1 MKWSVYG
8 YYAKSVGY
16 AASVAA
22 TFFYVSFQGFSVG
35 ANLWLSRF
43 KIIFKD
49 EIIKTKLNSL
59 VLKIVSNIFT
69 IEIKCCKLGE
79 KLHP

>member
-43 KIIFKD
+43 KIIFND
-49 EIIKTKLNSL
+49 EIIKTQFKSL
-59 VLKIVSNIFT
+59 ALTTVSIVGCT
-69 IEIKCCKLGE
+69 ILE
-79 KLHP
+79 KFA